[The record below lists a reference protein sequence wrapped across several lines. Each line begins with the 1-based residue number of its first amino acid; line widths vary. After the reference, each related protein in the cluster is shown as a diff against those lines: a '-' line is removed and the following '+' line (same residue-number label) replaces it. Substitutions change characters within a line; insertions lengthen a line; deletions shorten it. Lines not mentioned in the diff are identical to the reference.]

1 MVLRAVAAVAM
12 MSLAPI
18 QCGHTPDAELRE
30 DETPGDALWA
40 LAQRFKAGGDAA
52 GERQTL
58 LYLVERYPA
67 SRWVAPAKDELA
79 QLGGGQGAG
88 AGAGASARSGASS
101 GADGG

>member
-1 MVLRAVAAVAM
+1 MVLRAAAAVAM

-40 LAQRFKAGGDAA
+40 LAQRFKNAHDTA

-58 LYLVERYPA
+58 QYLVERYPA
-67 SRWVAPAKDELA
+67 SRWVGPAKDELA
-79 QLGGGQGAG
+79 QLGGGASGGGGAG
-88 AGAGASARSGASS
+88 AG
-101 GADGG
+101 DGG